1 MMPRMITRDE
11 AAEDLREQ
19 AASCRKLARGASPPT
34 GSHALNEV
42 AEYFDADAR
51 GIDPRRARR

>member
-19 AASCRKLARGASPPT
+19 AASCRKRAWGASTPT
-34 GSHALNEV
+34 GSHALNV
-42 AEYFDADAR
+42 GAEYFDADAR
-51 GIDPRRARR
+51 RIDPRSERR